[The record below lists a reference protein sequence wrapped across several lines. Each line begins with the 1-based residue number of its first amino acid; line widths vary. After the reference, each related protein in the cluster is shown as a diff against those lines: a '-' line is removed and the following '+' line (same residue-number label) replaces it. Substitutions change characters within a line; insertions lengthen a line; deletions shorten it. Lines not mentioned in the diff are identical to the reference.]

1 MDIGVGK
8 FLGDDVTVQFDGEF
22 RQQVAPPPA

>member
-8 FLGDDVTVQFDGEF
+8 FLGDDVTVSFDGELA
-22 RQQVAPPPA
+22 QQVTPPPA